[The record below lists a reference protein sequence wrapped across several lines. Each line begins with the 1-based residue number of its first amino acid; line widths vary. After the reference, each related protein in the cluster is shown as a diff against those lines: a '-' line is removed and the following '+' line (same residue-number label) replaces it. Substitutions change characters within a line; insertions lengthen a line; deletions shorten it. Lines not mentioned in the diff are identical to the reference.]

1 MCITSRSNNS
11 IEDVDA
17 LAASRPYVNAAIPD
31 VVDAVYGKLLEH
43 DVTARVFYSR
53 DSRRSSDPDEWPTLS
68 GPEISRRKIF
78 LKWYLQRLNSD
89 PNASGYW
96 EYLDKVA

>member
-1 MCITSRSNNS
+1 MVLRLSVDTT
-11 IEDVDA
+11 DVGAVDA
-17 LAASRPYVNAAIPD
+17 AVKRVSEEFRGRVDVLVNNAAH
-31 VVDAVYGKLLEH
+31 LETYRPLA
-43 DVTARVFYSR
+43 D
-53 DSRRSSDPDEWPTLS
+53 SDPDEWPTLS

-89 PNASGYW
+89 PNKPGYW